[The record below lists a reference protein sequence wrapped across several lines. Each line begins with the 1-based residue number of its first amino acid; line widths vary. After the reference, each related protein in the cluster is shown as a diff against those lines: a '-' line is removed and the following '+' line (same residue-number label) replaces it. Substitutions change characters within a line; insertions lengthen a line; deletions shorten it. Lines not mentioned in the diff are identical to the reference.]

1 MTERFLQH
9 GRASAFKSHLPRATQ
24 TSAHGRGLA
33 QRTVGCGRLARRCAT
48 ATATATATG
57 MKNRPQAVSRMACV
71 LGSWQCHLAVSRPC
85 RPLFGGSR
93 SILPHTTMAS
103 PKEKA
108 ARRRLSLR
116 TTRRRLSPDY
126 LLTASLAAVT
136 AAEAASVAAVAAVLA
151 AAAASVTA
159 AEAASP
165 TAAAPAEA
173 ASTAAEAASAALLA
187 AEAAASAAEAA
198 ESATGAA
205 GSAGVSVLLQPT
217 MAIEANRANR
227 SDLFISQFLFT
238 RANSL

>member
-1 MTERFLQH
+1 MTEQFLQH
-9 GRASAFKSHLPRATQ
+9 GRASALKSPLPRATQ

-33 QRTVGCGRLARRCAT
+33 QRTVGCGQLARRC
-48 ATATATATG
+48 ATATG

-85 RPLFGGSR
+85 RQLFGGSR

-136 AAEAASVAAVAAVLA
+136 AAEAASVAAVAAVL

>member
-9 GRASAFKSHLPRATQ
+9 GRASALKSPLPRATQ

-33 QRTVGCGRLARRCAT
+33 QRTVGGGRLARRCAT
-48 ATATATATG
+48 DTG
-57 MKNRPQAVSRMACV
+57 MKNRPRAVSRMACV
-71 LGSWQCHLAVSRPC
+71 LGSWQCHLAVSRLC
-85 RPLFGGSR
+85 RQLFGGSR
-93 SILPHTTMAS
+93 SILPHITMAS

-173 ASTAAEAASAALLA
+173 ASTAAEAASAASAALLA